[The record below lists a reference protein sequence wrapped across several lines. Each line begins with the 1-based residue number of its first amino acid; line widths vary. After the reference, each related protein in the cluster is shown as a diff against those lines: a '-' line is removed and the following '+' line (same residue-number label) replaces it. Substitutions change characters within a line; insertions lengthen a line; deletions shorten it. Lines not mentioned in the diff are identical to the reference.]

1 LLDSQIVAGAGGKEY
16 KQFAFFQATLNSINE
31 SYNPTWSS
39 KHFFG
44 RTEQIHSYTMTD
56 RTLEVSFSI
65 TVDEIRKLQHL
76 YERVLWLAQQT
87 YASYDENGRMKAGPI
102 IKMTIGDMF
111 SNMTGFIRSLSYD
124 WNYLGGNSPKWEIT
138 QGLRIPMACNV
149 SLSFTVM
156 HDVLPDR
163 NHNFY
168 PGPMIHEKGLYSG
181 RGATTFEPFSTQG
194 AGPLIAEAAVAG
206 VGGEVNEQNVRNQM
220 FVDQAYNS
228 AWDVQMGAI
237 EFQ

>member
-1 LLDSQIVAGAGGKEY
+1 
-16 KQFAFFQATLNSINE
+16 
-31 SYNPTWSS
+31 
-39 KHFFG
+39 
-44 RTEQIHSYTMTD
+44 MTD

-194 AGPLIAEAAVAG
+194 AGPLIAEAQPTPR
-206 VGGEVNEQNVRNQM
+206 GGEVNEQNVRNQM